1 MTGREAILACLG
13 KYGHFTAGMAIQESG
28 LTKNQITT
36 ASFKMRR
43 DGEIK
48 FRERKGKTIV
58 YVACDDDDYPPQ
70 EIKPMNTRDKILNHL
85 QNNIPASAAQLSKL
99 FGCHKSHINLLLR
112 DLVTDGLVEVDS
124 VRKGANFYRLTAL
137 HNQRMKAIHRYL
149 DEHETGMAVE
159 IANATGIPKNLVTKT
174 LKGMSARGE
183 LHRDWCH
190 KNAWV
195 YSKKPVFN
203 FGAANPARE
212 MFENLLRDS
221 RSQHVR

>member
-1 MTGREAILACLG
+1 MTGREAILACLE

-48 FRERKGKTIV
+48 VMERKGKTIV
-58 YVACDDDDYPPQ
+58 YVACDDDDPPQ

-85 QNNIPASAAQLSKL
+85 QNNIPASSAQLSKL

-124 VRKGANFYRLTAL
+124 VRKGANFYSLTAL
-137 HNQRMKAIHRYL
+137 HNQRMEAIHRYL

-159 IANATGIPKNLVTKT
+159 ISTATGIDKRLVTKM
-174 LKGMSARGE
+174 LKHLHENGE

-203 FGAANPARE
+203 FGSANPLTAFINQALRE
-212 MFENLLRDS
+212 
-221 RSQHVR
+221 VRTS

>member
-1 MTGREAILACLG
+1 
-13 KYGHFTAGMAIQESG
+13 
-28 LTKNQITT
+28 
-36 ASFKMRR
+36 
-43 DGEIK
+43 
-48 FRERKGKTIV
+48 
-58 YVACDDDDYPPQ
+58 
-70 EIKPMNTRDKILNHL
+70 MNTREKILTHL

-112 DLVTDGLVEVDS
+112 DLVTDDLVEVDS

-137 HNQRMKAIHRYL
+137 HNQRLEAIHRYL
-149 DEHETGMAVE
+149 EEHETGMAVE

-174 LKGMSARGE
+174 LKGLAARGE

-203 FGAANPARE
+203 FGAANSLTAFINQRLRE
-212 MFENLLRDS
+212 V
-221 RSQHVR
+221 RSERAI